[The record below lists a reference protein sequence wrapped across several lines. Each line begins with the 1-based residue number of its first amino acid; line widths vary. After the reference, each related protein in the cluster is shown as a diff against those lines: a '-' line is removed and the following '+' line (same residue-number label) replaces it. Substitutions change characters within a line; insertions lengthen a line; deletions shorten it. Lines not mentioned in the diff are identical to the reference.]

1 MNQHEVRRFA
11 LQVIF
16 LLNQNQELTAQS
28 AIQQVK
34 NTTDFDQETPEY
46 ATYLVNGV
54 EEKRADLRQSIAQ
67 YLKQGWKIERINN
80 IDLSILELAI
90 FEIQNSESI
99 PKIAAVDEALNLA
112 GEFSDDVSKAFIN
125 GILSNFVSK

>member
-67 YLKQGWKIERINN
+67 YLKQGWKIERINK